1 MKKILALC
9 LAAALVLPGC
19 VKVDNSLGESLVDK
33 SLLLNTYTV
42 DFPISEIAMKPS
54 SDLSAYSDTHLT
66 IGALRDETFGLTTR
80 DAAFT
85 LVPAPDQ
92 MDLGENP
99 VAVSFNL
106 FFTSDTISVENDSQ
120 ERILQ
125 NIYVYEL
132 LEKLPSSSRPT
143 GTEIPHSVHTVTAGI
158 PTYNGTGALDINFTR
173 EFAQKYVDAIKSLGD
188 TLIDREKNI
197 SKYDDYVEKLPGIY
211 METDDP
217 VGMGGRINLFDFS
230 CLSVVSGYYQRNEN
244 IAILTVNST
253 WDGERKDSSFFF
265 VPGE

>member
-54 SDLSAYSDTHLT
+54 SDLSAYSDTRLN

-158 PTYNGTGALDINFTR
+158 PPTTEPAPWT
-173 EFAQKYVDAIKSLGD
+173 S
-188 TLIDREKNI
+188 I
-197 SKYDDYVEKLPGIY
+197 SPG
-211 METDDP
+211 
-217 VGMGGRINLFDFS
+217 
-230 CLSVVSGYYQRNEN
+230 
-244 IAILTVNST
+244 NSP
-253 WDGERKDSSFFF
+253 RSM
-265 VPGE
+265 

>member
-9 LAAALVLPGC
+9 
-19 VKVDNSLGESLVDK
+19 
-33 SLLLNTYTV
+33 LLLNTYTV

-85 LVPAPDQ
+85 LVPAPDR

-106 FFTSDTISVENDSQ
+106 FFASDTISVENDSQ

-132 LEKLPSSSRPT
+132 LEELPSSSRPT
-143 GTEIPHSVHTVTAGI
+143 GSPPTTARA
-158 PTYNGTGALDINFTR
+158 PWT
-173 EFAQKYVDAIKSLGD
+173 S
-188 TLIDREKNI
+188 I
-197 SKYDDYVEKLPGIY
+197 SPG
-211 METDDP
+211 
-217 VGMGGRINLFDFS
+217 
-230 CLSVVSGYYQRNEN
+230 
-244 IAILTVNST
+244 NSP
-253 WDGERKDSSFFF
+253 RSM
-265 VPGE
+265 

>member
-33 SLLLNTYTV
+33 V

-85 LVPAPDQ
+85 LVPAPDR

-106 FFTSDTISVENDSQ
+106 FFASDTISVENDSQ

-132 LEKLPSSSRPT
+132 LEELPSSSRPT
-143 GTEIPHSVHTVTAGI
+143 GTEIHRHGRHPHLQRNRRPGHQ
-158 PTYNGTGALDINFTR
+158 FH
-173 EFAQKYVDAIKSLGD
+173 
-188 TLIDREKNI
+188 
-197 SKYDDYVEKLPGIY
+197 PGIRP
-211 METDDP
+211 E
-217 VGMGGRINLFDFS
+217 VCR
-230 CLSVVSGYYQRNEN
+230 RH
-244 IAILTVNST
+244 
-253 WDGERKDSSFFF
+253 
-265 VPGE
+265 